1 MRECLTRRKKM
12 ADTQMMDF
20 FDPLIDDELSK
31 KMLKLIAE
39 RVHHEDFEQTLEQ
52 LLDFL
57 ESGE

>member
-1 MRECLTRRKKM
+1 M